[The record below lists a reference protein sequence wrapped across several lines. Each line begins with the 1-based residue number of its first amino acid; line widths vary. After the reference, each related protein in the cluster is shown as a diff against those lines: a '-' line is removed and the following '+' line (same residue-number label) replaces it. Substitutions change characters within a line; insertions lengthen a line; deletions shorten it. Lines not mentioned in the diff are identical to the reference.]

1 MIDFAPPSSILHDET
16 SNQSIEIPDPPM
28 LAATQ
33 IVAEINHRSD
43 DDDEAAAAAI
53 PMNLSFHWLD
63 EQMRA
68 GVDLRP
74 LLARILP
81 GLPSDVSQG
90 ALFQI
95 LMDFFL
101 PVRQRQPLEQYQT
114 LDHAVNLIRQCK
126 NILVL
131 TGAGI
136 SVSCGSKSLVVRFS
150 MQPTVYG
157 RSSSGFS
164 FSQRH
169 LRPATRRI
177 SRTAES
183 TVDVRHR
190 LFYPR
195 SSSVLSFRQRDLAG
209 PIPAFARSLLHR

>member
-1 MIDFAPPSSILHDET
+1 MHDET

-33 IVAEINHRSD
+33 IAAETHHRSD
-43 DDDEAAAAAI
+43 SSQSGGDDDEPAAV

-114 LDHAVNLIRQCK
+114 LDHAVSLIRQCK

-136 SVSCGSKSLVVRFS
+136 SVSCGSKSLLLVLRFS
-150 MQPTVYG
+150 MQPTACV
-157 RSSSGFS
+157 RSSSGLS
-164 FSQRH
+164 LSQRH
-169 LRPATRRI
+169 LRTAARRI

-195 SSSVLSFRQRDLAG
+195 SSPVLSFCQRDLAG
-209 PIPAFARSLLHR
+209 PVPTFARPLLHR